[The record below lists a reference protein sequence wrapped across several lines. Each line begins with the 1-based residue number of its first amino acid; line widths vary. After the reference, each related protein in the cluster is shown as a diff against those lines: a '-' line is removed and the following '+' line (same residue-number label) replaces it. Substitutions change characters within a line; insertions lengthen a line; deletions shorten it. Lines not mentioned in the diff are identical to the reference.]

1 MPLVVA
7 GVRGAGQLC
16 GEEPAPAGASGA
28 DGGVVLRL
36 GAGRYVVA
44 LADVAEVVPLAP
56 LTRVPNAPGW
66 LAGVANW
73 RGRVLPVV
81 DLRLLLEAPAPPLP
95 TSARF
100 VVLTPGGSVAGAAV
114 GVLAEAVP
122 GVHDG
127 ALAPLEP
134 LPPTAAEGATA
145 LLRGQ
150 LLDAHGPLGVLDAA
164 AVLGLRDRMP
174 RGR

>member
-1 MPLVVA
+1 MRA
-7 GVRGAGQLC
+7 A
-16 GEEPAPAGASGA
+16 EPAEATEGSTS
-28 DGGVVLRL
+28 GGVVLRL

-44 LADVAEVVPLAP
+44 LEDVAEVVPLAP

-81 DLRLLLEAPAPPLP
+81 DLRLLLDAPAPPLP
-95 TSARF
+95 SSARF
-100 VVLTPGGSVAGAAV
+100 VVLTPGGWAQSAAV

-127 ALAPLEP
+127 ALDPLDP
-134 LPPTAAEGATA
+134 LPPTSSGAAGA

-150 LLDAHGPLGVLDAA
+150 LLDGHGPLGVLDAA
-164 AVLGLRDRMP
+164 AVLALRDRLP
-174 RGR
+174 RVR

>member
-1 MPLVVA
+1 MGQVRSTEPTSSA
-7 GVRGAGQLC
+7 GLSSSHGG
-16 GEEPAPAGASGA
+16 PS
-28 DGGVVLRL
+28 GGVVLRL
-36 GAGRYVVA
+36 GAARYVVA
-44 LADVAEVVPLAP
+44 LEDVAEVVPLAP
-56 LTRVPNAPGW
+56 LTRVPNAPAW

-100 VVLTPGGSVAGAAV
+100 VVLTPAGGGAIPAV

-134 LPPTAAEGATA
+134 LPPTVAGSAAA
-145 LLRGQ
+145 LLCGQ

-164 AVLGLRDRMP
+164 AVLALRDRLP
-174 RGR
+174 RAR

>member
-1 MPLVVA
+1 V
-7 GVRGAGQLC
+7 GQVRSD
-16 GEEPAPAGASGA
+16 EPVTAGASSTG
-28 DGGVVLRL
+28 GGVVLRL
-36 GAGRYVVA
+36 GAARYVVA
-44 LADVAEVVPLAP
+44 LEDVAEVVPLAP
-56 LTRVPNAPGW
+56 LTRVPNAPAW

-73 RGRVLPVV
+73 RGRLLPVV

-100 VVLTPGGSVAGAAV
+100 VVLTPGGSAASAAV
-114 GVLAEAVP
+114 AVLAEAVP

-134 LPPTAAEGATA
+134 LPPTVAGPASA

-164 AVLGLRDRMP
+164 AVLALRDRLP

>member
-1 MPLVVA
+1 MPLHVGGVGRVRSDEPTAA
-7 GVRGAGQLC
+7 GVSSTG
-16 GEEPAPAGASGA
+16 
-28 DGGVVLRL
+28 GGVVLRL
-36 GAGRYVVA
+36 GAARYVVA
-44 LADVAEVVPLAP
+44 LEDVAEVVPLAP
-56 LTRVPNAPGW
+56 LTRVPNAPAW

-81 DLRLLLEAPAPPLP
+81 DLRLLLGAPAPPLP

-100 VVLTPGGSVAGAAV
+100 VVLTPGGSVASAAV

-127 ALAPLEP
+127 ALAPVEP
-134 LPPTAAEGATA
+134 LPPTTMEGVAA
-145 LLRGQ
+145 LLHGQ

-164 AVLGLRDRMP
+164 AVLALRDRMP